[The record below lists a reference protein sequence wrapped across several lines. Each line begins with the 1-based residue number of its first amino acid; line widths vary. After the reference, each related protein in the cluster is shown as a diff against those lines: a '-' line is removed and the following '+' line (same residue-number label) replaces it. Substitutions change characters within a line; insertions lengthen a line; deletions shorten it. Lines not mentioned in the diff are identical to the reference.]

1 MILFGFR
8 GKRKRLG
15 TVFTECPQCH
25 RACSQVV
32 ARTQRWFTLF
42 FIPIFPFSTTFL
54 TVCSMC
60 SGATKIDRARA
71 EHLSKMGEQQA
82 GPPPSTG
89 PDPTPS
95 VLPTSD
101 GDTGHRR
108 FPPCTAA
115 RRRATSHESSGEGSQ
130 RASARTTDQACCAC
144 LVVTS
149 SPHRRAIAPGRGA

>member
-101 GDTGHRR
+101 GDTGAPP
-108 FPPCTAA
+108 FPPVHGGAP
-115 RRRATSHESSGEGSQ
+115 SS
-130 RASARTTDQACCAC
+130 DQ
-144 LVVTS
+144 
-149 SPHRRAIAPGRGA
+149 P